1 MTHTVWRRTKFGKL
15 YSNLANCTL
24 ANVNLGTCDS
34 AWCNLVEH
42 ADEGSKDHVTGSSV
56 EADLA
61 VAGEAW
67 ETPWNVARESDGEHC
82 APRFVKADDCWKP
95 GLKGKAQSYLMQP
108 SGQRAFWQ
116 EEFIPEDP
124 KELEPAQGSRG

>member
-1 MTHTVWRRTKFGKL
+1 M
-15 YSNLANCTL
+15 ANCTVTWQIAHWQMSIWEPVIL
-24 ANVNLGTCDS
+24 HGAIWLSMPTRVFL
-34 AWCNLVEH
+34 
-42 ADEGSKDHVTGSSV
+42 KDHVTGSSV

-67 ETPWNVARESDGEHC
+67 ETPWNVARERDGEYC